1 MIKLE
6 LPPLPAGTWLG
17 VIIERHA
24 VAGVD
29 MVAVTVRSR
38 AGQAVRREWF
48 SESGPALAWAASRA
62 DDQHLPIFDL
72 RDPGA

>member
-17 VIIERHA
+17 VVVERHA

-29 MVAVTVRSR
+29 MIAVTIRSR
-38 AGQAVRREWF
+38 AGQSVRREWF
-48 SESGPALAWAASRA
+48 SDPVAALAWAASRA
-62 DDQHLPIFDL
+62 DDQHLPLFDL
-72 RDPGA
+72 RAPEA